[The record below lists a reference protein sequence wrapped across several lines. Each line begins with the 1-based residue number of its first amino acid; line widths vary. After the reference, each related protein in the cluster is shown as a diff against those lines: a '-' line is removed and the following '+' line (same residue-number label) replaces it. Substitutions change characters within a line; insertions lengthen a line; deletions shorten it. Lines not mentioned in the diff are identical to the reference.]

1 MCSLSL
7 KPGDSFGEQR
17 NQMQA
22 LAKEIAG
29 DLAALE
35 SGQDLLGDFVTE
47 LYLTFA
53 EESRRE
59 DRRQKQAAG
68 IAAAK
73 AQGVRFGR
81 PALPLPENFEECR
94 RAWLDGR
101 MSLRQAANACGM
113 PLSTFQRAAQR
124 GEKEDRAV

>member
-7 KPGDSFGEQR
+7 KPEAPFGEQQS
-17 NQMQA
+17 QMQA
-22 LAKEIAG
+22 LAEEIAG
-29 DLAALE
+29 DLAGLE
-35 SGQDLLGDFVTE
+35 SGQALLGDFVTT
-47 LYLTFA
+47 LYLSFA
-53 EESRRE
+53 EQSRRE

-94 RAWLDGR
+94 RAWLEGR
-101 MSLRQAANACGM
+101 LSLRRAASACGM
-113 PLSTFQRAAQR
+113 PLSTFQRAARR
-124 GEKEDRAV
+124 GEEEDCAV

>member
-7 KPGDSFGEQR
+7 KPGDSFGEPR

-22 LAKEIAG
+22 LAKEIAS

-53 EESRRE
+53 EESRRSS
-59 DRRQKQAAG
+59 RRQKQAAG

-81 PALPLPENFEECR
+81 PALPLPENFEEACER
-94 RAWLDGR
+94 WRAGEITGKE
-101 MSLRQAANACGM
+101 AARLCGM
-113 PLSTFQRAAQR
+113 PYTSFYRKAGYCKGQ
-124 GEKEDRAV
+124 